1 MNVIA
6 AGRQNGSGTVTIDKS
21 TSLLKLMADG
31 GNAVVVLNGYS
42 ITLHNGSKD
51 YQDFYGDY
59 PTWSV
64 TSGDVY
70 WVAFG

>member
-6 AGRQNGSGTVTIDKS
+6 GGRQNGSGTVTIGKS
-21 TSLLKLMADG
+21 TDLLKVMADG
-31 GNAVVVLNGYS
+31 ADAVIVLNNVS
-42 ITLHNGSKD
+42 ITLHNGSND

>member
-6 AGRQNGSGTVTIDKS
+6 AGHQSGSGTVTIGKS
-21 TSLLKLMADG
+21 TDLIKLMADG
-31 GNAVVVLNGYS
+31 GSAVIVLNGCS
-42 ITLHNGSKD
+42 VTLDHGSKD

-59 PTWSV
+59 PTFSV